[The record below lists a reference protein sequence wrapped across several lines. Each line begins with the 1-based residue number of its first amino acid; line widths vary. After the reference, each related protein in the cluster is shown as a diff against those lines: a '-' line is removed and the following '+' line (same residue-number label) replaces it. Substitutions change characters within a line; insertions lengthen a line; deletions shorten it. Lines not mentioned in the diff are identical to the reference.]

1 MALNNEVKR
10 GLGYF
15 PAQHDGCVNK
25 DLALKHYL
33 IFSPVMAGIFL
44 VAANFCGLFIGINP
58 DATCRKVTI
67 YQCNQFFSG
76 FCFYRFFYF

>member
-10 GLGYF
+10 GLDYL
-15 PAQHDGCVNK
+15 PVQPDGCVNK

-58 DATCRKVTI
+58 DAIYPRVTI
-67 YQCNQFFSG
+67 YP
-76 FCFYRFFYF
+76 

>member
-1 MALNNEVKR
+1 MALNNGVKR

-15 PAQHDGCVNK
+15 PTQCYSCVNK

-44 VAANFCGLFIGINP
+44 VTANFCGLFIGINP
-58 DATCRKVTI
+58 EETCRRVTI
-67 YQCNQFFSG
+67 YQ
-76 FCFYRFFYF
+76 

>member
-1 MALNNEVKR
+1 MALNNGVKR
-10 GLGYF
+10 GMGYF
-15 PAQHDGCVNK
+15 PAHPDGCVNK

-58 DATCRKVTI
+58 DGTYPRVTI
-67 YQCNQFFSG
+67 YP
-76 FCFYRFFYF
+76 